1 MDRADLEQWRPKEV
15 ARLLALVETERRYY
29 QEIVANVPVGL
40 LVVDADLTIL
50 SANKYFRRLFGMRT
64 DDVLRRKLEDLL
76 PIPGLGD
83 RVAEVIATFKP
94 KERTP
99 ISTKLMLEDGAREI
113 SGLVGLQPLQ
123 GWELDGGQEVLVIF
137 QDLTSIGTAMA
148 SLPAAIEV
156 TAEKLPQKAI
166 ESPLA
171 VAPPVE
177 APVPVP
183 VAVPE
188 PAFSAIVN
196 DIDAVV
202 WEANANTMRFEF
214 VSERAEELLGYPLSA
229 WQHDEG
235 FWRNKIQ
242 EEDRERVAEF
252 YKHAREAGTSHAC
265 EYRALTSSGASMWVR
280 EIVRVQRDEE
290 GRALKFTGL
299 TVDISGRRSSD
310 EQSGQSQKVEAL
322 GRLAAKVA
330 HDFNN
335 LLMIISGYGE
345 ELKSSL
351 PPSSPLRND
360 MQEIL
365 QAAER
370 VSVLTGQLQ
379 QYTKKI
385 VLEPKLVDL
394 NQLVKNLEPV
404 LRRQLGDGV
413 QLRIDAQAD
422 MATAK
427 VDAAQIESAIMGL
440 AAHSKFGMRALGR
453 LTISTADL
461 ELDQDYGSPA
471 RSGSYI
477 LISIADNGPGM
488 DAENRTRLFEPWTAS
503 DESLREERLQVTQA
517 YNIVRQSGGDLA
529 VSSAPGEGT
538 AFRIYLPSAGQAAAP
553 VAAAPQT
560 PLSSLLPPPIAT
572 VAPPPAAPD
581 LDPETSLETI
591 LVVEDEAGIRALVRK
606 ILRRQGYVVL
616 EASNGDDALKICAGH
631 KGKIDLLVTDV
642 MMPRMS
648 GRELA
653 DRLTALRP
661 ELRVLYV
668 SGYTDD
674 AMLGSGSFPAGTA
687 FLQKPFTLGSLLGKV
702 REVLDV
708 GQSHRGAAN

>member
-50 SANKYFRRLFGMRT
+50 SANKYFRRLFGMRS
-64 DDVLRRKLEDLL
+64 DDVLRRKLEDLI

-94 KERTP
+94 RERTAVT
-99 ISTKLMLEDGAREI
+99 TKVMVEDGTREI
-113 SGLVGLQPLQ
+113 TGLVGLQPLQ
-123 GWELDGGQEVLVIF
+123 GWELDAGQEVLVTF
-137 QDLTSIGTAMA
+137 QDLSAAGTAI
-148 SLPAAIEV
+148 AALRAPIEV
-156 TAEKLPQKAI
+156 LAEKIPAQIAAPLPD
-166 ESPLA
+166 PV
-171 VAPPVE
+171 VAP
-177 APVPVP
+177 APLPP
-183 VAVPE
+183 P
-188 PAFSAIVN
+188 PPIYSIVN

-202 WEANANTMRFEF
+202 WESDATTMHYQF
-214 VSERAEELLGYPLSA
+214 VSERGEELLGYPLST
-229 WQHDEG
+229 WQHDDN
-235 FWRNKIQ
+235 FWRKKIH
-242 EEDRERVAEF
+242 EEDRDRVVDF
-252 YKHAREAGTSHAC
+252 YRHAMDAGTSHAC
-265 EYRALTSSGASMWVR
+265 EYRAITATGAAIWVR
-280 EIVRVQRDEE
+280 EIVRVQRDEK

-299 TVDISGRRSSD
+299 TLDISGRRSSD

-394 NQLVKNLEPV
+394 NQLVKRLEPV
-404 LRRQLGDGV
+404 LKRQVGDGV
-413 QLRIDAQAD
+413 QLHIDAQAD

-427 VDAAQIESAIMGL
+427 VDPSQIESAILNL
-440 AAHSKFGMRALGR
+440 ASHAKFGMRGFGK

-461 ELDQDYGSPA
+461 ELDQDYGTPA

-477 LISIADNGPGM
+477 LVSIADNGPGM
-488 DAENRTRLFEPWTAS
+488 DSEHRTRLFEPWTAG
-503 DESLREERLQVTQA
+503 DEALREERLLVTQA

-529 VSSAPGEGT
+529 VSSQPGEGT
-538 AFRIYLPSAGQAAAP
+538 AFRIYLPSAGQASA
-553 VAAAPQT
+553 
-560 PLSSLLPPPIAT
+560 PIAASAPAPAM
-572 VAPPPAAPD
+572 VEPKSPPVSAPPEPEPEQ
-581 LDPETSLETI
+581 ETSLETI

-674 AMLGSGSFPAGTA
+674 AMLSSGSFPTGTA

-708 GQSHRGAAN
+708 GQSRRGAAN

>member
-50 SANKYFRRLFGMRT
+50 SANKYFRKLFGMRS
-64 DDVLRRKLEDLL
+64 DDVLRRKLEDLI

-83 RVAEVIATFKP
+83 RVAEVIASFKP

-99 ISTKLMLEDGAREI
+99 ISTRIVLEDGTREI
-113 SGLVGLQPLQ
+113 NGLVGLQPLQ
-123 GWELDGGQEVLVIF
+123 GWELDAGQEVLVIF
-137 QDLTSIGTAMA
+137 QDLAAVGTAMA
-148 SLPAAIEV
+148 ALPAPIEV
-156 TAEKLPQKAI
+156 VAEKVGEK
-166 ESPLA
+166 
-171 VAPPVE
+171 
-177 APVPVP
+177 
-183 VAVPE
+183 VPE
-188 PAFSAIVN
+188 PAKALAPAAPLYSIVN

-202 WEANANTMRFEF
+202 WEADAHTMQYQF
-214 VSERAEELLGYPLSA
+214 VSERAEELLGHPLAA
-229 WQHDEG
+229 WQNTEN
-235 FWRNKIQ
+235 FWRNKVH
-242 EEDRERVAEF
+242 EEDRDRVVDF
-252 YKHAREAGTSHAC
+252 YRNAKEVGTSHAC
-265 EYRALTSSGASMWVR
+265 EYRALTSTGATIWVR
-280 EIVRVQRDEE
+280 EIVRVQRDEQ
-290 GRALKFTGL
+290 GQALKFTGL
-299 TVDISGRRSSD
+299 TLDISGRRSAD
-310 EQSGQSQKVEAL
+310 EQSKQSEKVEAL

-385 VLEPKLVDL
+385 VLEPRLVDL
-394 NQLVKNLEPV
+394 NQLVKRLEPV

-422 MATAK
+422 HSAAK
-427 VDAAQIESAIMGL
+427 VDPAQIEAAIVNL
-440 AAHSKFGMRALGR
+440 ASHAKYGMRGLGR

-461 ELDQDYGSPA
+461 ELDQDYGTPS

-477 LISIADNGPGM
+477 LVSIADNGPGM
-488 DAENRTRLFEPWTAS
+488 DGENRARLFEPWTAG
-503 DESLREERLQVTQA
+503 DESLREERLLVTQA

-529 VSSAPGEGT
+529 VSSQPGEGT
-538 AFRIYLPSAGQAAAP
+538 AFRIYLPSAAQTAAP
-553 VAAAPQT
+553 ATNPAAPISA
-560 PLSSLLPPPIAT
+560 LIPPPIET
-572 VAPPPAAPD
+572 TPPAPAPD

-661 ELRVLYV
+661 DLRVLYV

-674 AMLGSGSFPAGTA
+674 AMLGSGSFPSGTA

-702 REVLDV
+702 REVLDI
-708 GQSHRGAAN
+708 GQSRRGAAN

>member
-40 LVVDADLTIL
+40 LVVNADLTIV
-50 SANKYFRRLFGMRT
+50 SANKYFRKIFGLKS
-64 DDVLRRKLEDLL
+64 DDVLGRRLEDLL
-76 PIPGLGD
+76 PVPGLGE
-83 RVAEVIATFKP
+83 RVTEVIATFKP
-94 KERTP
+94 KERSP
-99 ISTKLMLEDGAREI
+99 ISARITSDEGTREI

-123 GWELDGGQEVLVIF
+123 GWELDAGQEVLVIF
-137 QDLTSIGTAMA
+137 QDLTAFGGL
-148 SLPAAIEV
+148 LPAPASIV
-156 TAEKLPQKAI
+156 DTVAE
-166 ESPLA
+166 
-171 VAPPVE
+171 
-177 APVPVP
+177 PVPPPAPGAAPDAASVP
-183 VAVPE
+183 
-188 PAFSAIVN
+188 PALYSIVN
-196 DIDAVV
+196 DIDAIV
-202 WEANANTMRFEF
+202 WEADASTLRYQF
-214 VSERAEELLGYPLSA
+214 VSERAEELLGYPSNV
-229 WQHDEG
+229 WQSTEN
-235 FWRNKIQ
+235 FWRQKIH
-242 EEDRERVAEF
+242 EEDRDRVSDF
-252 YKHAREAGTSHAC
+252 YRHAQEAGTSHAC
-265 EYRALTSSGASMWVR
+265 EYRALTATGSVLWVR
-280 EIVRVQRDEE
+280 EIVRVQRDEH
-290 GRALKFTGL
+290 GQALKFTGL
-299 TVDISGRRSSD
+299 TLDITARRSAD

-385 VLEPKLVDL
+385 VLEPQLVDL
-394 NQLVKNLEPV
+394 NQLVRRLEPA
-404 LRRQLGDGV
+404 LKRQLGDGV
-413 QLRIDAQAD
+413 QLRLDAQAD
-422 MATAK
+422 QATAQ
-427 VDAAQIESAIMGL
+427 VDPAQIETAILNL
-440 AAHSKFGMRALGR
+440 ASHAKYGMRALGR

-461 ELDQDYGSPA
+461 ELDQDYGTPSK
-471 RSGSYI
+471 SGSYI

-488 DAENRTRLFEPWTAS
+488 DPENRTRLFEPWTAG
-503 DESLREERLQVTQA
+503 DEALREERLLVTQA

-529 VSSAPGEGT
+529 VSSQPGDGT
-538 AFRIYLPSAGQAAAP
+538 AFRIYLPAAVPAAAP
-553 VAAAPQT
+553 AQIN
-560 PLSSLLPPPIAT
+560 PLSNLMPPPIET
-572 VAPPPAAPD
+572 TAPAPAPE

-616 EASNGDDALKICAGH
+616 EASNGDDALKICAAH

-653 DRLTALRP
+653 DRLTQLRP

-674 AMLGSGSFPAGTA
+674 AMLSSGSFPTGTA

-702 REVLDV
+702 REVLDL
-708 GQSHRGAAN
+708 GQSRRAAN

>member
-50 SANKYFRRLFGMRT
+50 SANKYFRKLFGMRS
-64 DDVLRRKLEDLL
+64 DDVLRRKLEDLI

-83 RVAEVIATFKP
+83 RVAEVIASFKP

-99 ISTKLMLEDGAREI
+99 ISTKIVLEDGTREI
-113 SGLVGLQPLQ
+113 NGLVGLQPLQ
-123 GWELDGGQEVLVIF
+123 GWELDAGQEVLVIF
-137 QDLTSIGTAMA
+137 QDLAAVGTAMA
-148 SLPAAIEV
+148 ALPAPIEV
-156 TAEKLPQKAI
+156 VAEKVGEK
-166 ESPLA
+166 
-171 VAPPVE
+171 
-177 APVPVP
+177 
-183 VAVPE
+183 VPE
-188 PAFSAIVN
+188 PAKALAPAAPLDSIVN

-202 WEANANTMRFEF
+202 WEADAHTMQYQF
-214 VSERAEELLGYPLSA
+214 VSERAEELLGHPLA
-229 WQHDEG
+229 VWQNTEN
-235 FWRNKIQ
+235 FWRNKVH
-242 EEDRERVAEF
+242 EEDRDRVVDF
-252 YKHAREAGTSHAC
+252 YRNAKETGTSHAC
-265 EYRALTSSGASMWVR
+265 EYRALTSTGATIWVR
-280 EIVRVQRDEE
+280 EIVRVQRDEQ
-290 GRALKFTGL
+290 GQALKFTGL
-299 TVDISGRRSSD
+299 TLDISGRRSAD
-310 EQSGQSQKVEAL
+310 EQSKQSEKVEAL

-365 QAAER
+365 QAADR

-385 VLEPKLVDL
+385 VLDPRLVDL
-394 NQLVKNLEPV
+394 NQLVKRLEPV

-422 MATAK
+422 RAGAK
-427 VDAAQIESAIMGL
+427 VDPAQIEAAIVNL
-440 AAHSKFGMRALGR
+440 ASHAKYGMRGLGR

-461 ELDQDYGSPA
+461 ELDQDYGTPS

-477 LISIADNGPGM
+477 LVSIADNGPGM
-488 DAENRTRLFEPWTAS
+488 DSENRARLFEPWTAG
-503 DESLREERLQVTQA
+503 DESMREERLLVTQA

-529 VSSAPGEGT
+529 VSSQPGEGT
-538 AFRIYLPSAGQAAAP
+538 AFRIYLPSAAQVAAPATNPAAAIS
-553 VAAAPQT
+553 A
-560 PLSSLLPPPIAT
+560 LMPPPLET
-572 VAPPPAAPD
+572 TPPVSAPD

-661 ELRVLYV
+661 DLRILYV

-674 AMLGSGSFPAGTA
+674 AMLSSGSFPSGTA

-708 GQSHRGAAN
+708 GQSRRGAAN

>member
-50 SANKYFRRLFGMRT
+50 SANKYFRKLFGMRS
-64 DDVLRRKLEDLL
+64 DDVLRRKLEDLM
-76 PIPGLGD
+76 PIPGLGE

-94 KERTP
+94 KERSP

-113 SGLVGLQPLQ
+113 NGLVGLQPLQ
-123 GWELDGGQEVLVIF
+123 GWELDAGQEVLVIF
-137 QDLTSIGTAMA
+137 QDLSAIGAATGPVAEVVEV
-148 SLPAAIEV
+148 PAAV
-156 TAEKLPQKAI
+156 
-166 ESPLA
+166 
-171 VAPPVE
+171 VAP
-177 APVPVP
+177 
-183 VAVPE
+183 VAEPE
-188 PAFSAIVN
+188 PVSPAPAFQTIVH

-202 WEANANTMRFEF
+202 WEADAATLGYQF
-214 VSERAEELLGYPLSA
+214 VSERAEELLGYPISA
-229 WQHDEG
+229 WQQTEN
-235 FWRNKIQ
+235 FWRQKIH
-242 EEDRERVAEF
+242 EEDRDRVTDF
-252 YKHAREAGTSHAC
+252 YRHAREAGTSHAC
-265 EYRALTSSGASMWVR
+265 EYRAITATGATIWVR
-280 EIVRVQRDEE
+280 EIVRVQRDEQ
-290 GRALKFTGL
+290 GQALKFTGL
-299 TVDISGRRSSD
+299 TLDISGRRSTE

-345 ELKSSL
+345 ELKGSL

-394 NQLVKNLEPV
+394 NLLVKRLEPV

-413 QLRIDAQAD
+413 QLRIDTQAD
-422 MATAK
+422 LANAK
-427 VDAAQIESAIMGL
+427 VDPGQIESAILNL
-440 AAHSKFGMRALGR
+440 ASHAKYGMRGLGR

-461 ELDQDYGSPA
+461 ELDQDYGTPT
-471 RSGSYI
+471 RGGNYI
-477 LISIADNGPGM
+477 LVSIADNGPGM
-488 DAENRTRLFEPWTAS
+488 DAENRARLFEPWTAG
-503 DESLREERLQVTQA
+503 DEALREERLMVTQA
-517 YNIVRQSGGDLA
+517 YNVVRQSGGDLA
-529 VSSAPGEGT
+529 VTSQPGEGT
-538 AFRIYLPSAGQAAAP
+538 AFRIYLPSADQAAAP
-553 VAAAPQT
+553 TGTSTLA
-560 PLSSLLPPPIAT
+560 SLIPPPVNV
-572 VAPPPAAPD
+572 VAPPPPAPD

-661 ELRVLYV
+661 DLRVLYV

-674 AMLGSGSFPAGTA
+674 AMLSSGSFPSGTA

-708 GQSHRGAAN
+708 GQSRRAAQ

>member
-50 SANKYFRRLFGMRT
+50 SANKYFRKIFGMRS
-64 DDVLRRKLEDLL
+64 DDVLRRKLDDLM
-76 PIPGLGD
+76 PVPGLGE
-83 RVAEVIATFKP
+83 RVAEVIASFKP

-99 ISTKLMLEDGAREI
+99 ISAKLELEDGVREVN
-113 SGLVGLQPLQ
+113 GLVGLQPLQ
-123 GWELDGGQEVLVIF
+123 GWELDAGQEVLVIF
-137 QDLTSIGTAMA
+137 QDLAGIGAA
-148 SLPAAIEV
+148 LGSLPATREAIEV
-156 TAEKLPQKAI
+156 QAEKVEEKAPEPEPKAI
-166 ESPLA
+166 EP
-171 VAPPVE
+171 VAEPPT
-177 APVPVP
+177 PVPAP
-183 VAVPE
+183 SA
-188 PAFSAIVN
+188 PAAPIYSIVN

-202 WEANANTMRFEF
+202 WEMDADAMRYQF
-214 VSERAEELLGYPLSA
+214 VSERAEELLGYPIST
-229 WQHDEG
+229 WQDES
-235 FWRNKIQ
+235 FWRNKIHDD
-242 EEDRERVAEF
+242 DRERMTDF
-252 YKHAREAGTSHAC
+252 FRHAKEAGTSHAS
-265 EYRALTSSGASMWVR
+265 EYRAINATGTAIWVR
-280 EIVRVQRDEE
+280 EIIRVQRDEH
-290 GRALKFTGL
+290 GKALKFTGL
-299 TVDISGRRSSD
+299 TLDISGRRSSD
-310 EQSGQSQKVEAL
+310 EQGLQSQKVEAL

-394 NQLVKNLEPV
+394 NQLVKRLEPA
-404 LRRQLGDGV
+404 LKRQLGDGI
-413 QLRIDAQAD
+413 QLRIDVQAD
-422 MATAK
+422 QASAR
-427 VDAAQIESAIMGL
+427 VDPAQIESAIMNL
-440 AAHSKFGMRALGR
+440 ASHAKYGMRGLGR

-461 ELDQDYGSPA
+461 ELDQDYGTPA
-471 RSGSYI
+471 KSGSYI
-477 LISIADNGPGM
+477 LVSIADNGPGM
-488 DAENRTRLFEPWTAS
+488 DAENRARLFEPWTAG
-503 DESLREERLQVTQA
+503 EEALREERLLVTQA

-529 VSSAPGEGT
+529 VSSASGEGT
-538 AFRIYLPSAGQAAAP
+538 AFRIYLPSAGQASAP
-553 VAAAPQT
+553 APAS
-560 PLSSLLPPPIAT
+560 PLSSLMPPPIET
-572 VAPPPAAPD
+572 TAPAPAPE

-661 ELRVLYV
+661 DLRVLYV

-674 AMLGSGSFPAGTA
+674 AMLSSGSFPSGTA

-702 REVLDV
+702 REVLDL
-708 GQSHRGAAN
+708 GQSRRGAAN

>member
-1 MDRADLEQWRPKEV
+1 MLHSGTTVYLMDRADLEQWRPKEV

-50 SANKYFRRLFGMRT
+50 SANKYFRKLFGMRT

-83 RVAEVIATFKP
+83 RVAEVIASFKP

-99 ISTKLMLEDGAREI
+99 ITAKLMLEDGARQI
-113 SGLVGLQPLQ
+113 TGLVGLQPLQ
-123 GWELDGGQEVLVIF
+123 GWELDAGQEVLVIF
-137 QDLTSIGTAMA
+137 QDLTAMGTAMPA
-148 SLPAAIEV
+148 LPAPIDV
-156 TAEKLPQKAI
+156 LAEKVPEKIAEKPAQI
-166 ESPLA
+166 
-171 VAPPVE
+171 APPVVVSPP
-177 APVPVP
+177 APLY
-183 VAVPE
+183 
-188 PAFSAIVN
+188 SIVN
-196 DIDAVV
+196 DMDAVV
-202 WEANANTMRFEF
+202 WESDAETLRFQF
-214 VSERAEELLGYPLSA
+214 VSERAEELLGYPLTA
-229 WQHDEG
+229 WQGEG
-235 FWRNKIQ
+235 FWRKKVH
-242 EEDRERVAEF
+242 EEDRDRVVDF
-252 YKHAREAGTSHAC
+252 YRHAKEAGTSHAC
-265 EYRALTSSGASMWVR
+265 EYRALTSTGAIIWVR
-280 EIVRVQRDEE
+280 EIVRVQRDEQ
-290 GRALKFTGL
+290 GKALKFTGITL
-299 TVDISGRRSSD
+299 DISGRRSSE
-310 EQSGQSQKVEAL
+310 EQAGQSQKVEAL

-385 VLEPKLVDL
+385 VLEPRLVDL
-394 NQLVKNLEPV
+394 NQMVKRLEPV
-404 LRRQLGDGV
+404 LKRQLGDGV
-413 QLRIDAQAD
+413 QLRIDAEAD

-427 VDAAQIESAIMGL
+427 IDPAQIESAILHL
-440 AAHSKFGMRALGR
+440 ASHAKFGMRGLGR

-461 ELDQDYGSPA
+461 DLDQDYGTAAP
-471 RSGSYI
+471 GSYI

-488 DAENRTRLFEPWTAS
+488 DSENRARLFEPWTAG
-503 DESLREERLQVTQA
+503 EEALREERLLVTQA

-529 VSSAPGEGT
+529 VSSQLGEGT
-538 AFRIYLPSAGQAAAP
+538 AFRIYLPSAAQASLPAATP
-553 VAAAPQT
+553 T
-560 PLSSLLPPPIAT
+560 SPLSTLMPPPIET
-572 VAPPPAAPD
+572 MTPPATPD

-653 DRLTALRP
+653 DRLIALRP
-661 ELRVLYV
+661 ELRILYV

-674 AMLGSGSFPAGTA
+674 AMLSSGSFPSGTA

-702 REVLDV
+702 REVLDI
-708 GQSHRGAAN
+708 GQSRRGAAN

>member
-1 MDRADLEQWRPKEV
+1 MD
-15 ARLLALVETERRYY
+15 
-29 QEIVANVPVGL
+29 
-40 LVVDADLTIL
+40 
-50 SANKYFRRLFGMRT
+50 
-64 DDVLRRKLEDLL
+64 
-76 PIPGLGD
+76 
-83 RVAEVIATFKP
+83 
-94 KERTP
+94 
-99 ISTKLMLEDGAREI
+99 
-113 SGLVGLQPLQ
+113 
-123 GWELDGGQEVLVIF
+123 
-137 QDLTSIGTAMA
+137 
-148 SLPAAIEV
+148 
-156 TAEKLPQKAI
+156 
-166 ESPLA
+166 
-171 VAPPVE
+171 
-177 APVPVP
+177 
-183 VAVPE
+183 
-188 PAFSAIVN
+188 
-196 DIDAVV
+196 
-202 WEANANTMRFEF
+202 
-214 VSERAEELLGYPLSA
+214 
-229 WQHDEG
+229 
-235 FWRNKIQ
+235 
-242 EEDRERVAEF
+242 
-252 YKHAREAGTSHAC
+252 AGTSHAC
-265 EYRALTSSGASMWVR
+265 EYRAITATGAAIWVR
-280 EIVRVQRDEE
+280 EIVRVQRDEK

-299 TVDISGRRSSD
+299 TLDISGRRSSD

-394 NQLVKNLEPV
+394 NQLVKRLEPV
-404 LRRQLGDGV
+404 LKRQVGDGV
-413 QLRIDAQAD
+413 QLHIDAQAD

-427 VDAAQIESAIMGL
+427 VDPSQIESAILNL
-440 AAHSKFGMRALGR
+440 ASHAKFGMRGLGK

-461 ELDQDYGSPA
+461 ELDQDYGAPA

-477 LISIADNGPGM
+477 LVSIADNGPGM
-488 DAENRTRLFEPWTAS
+488 DSEHRTRLFEPWTAG
-503 DESLREERLQVTQA
+503 DEALREERLLVTQA

-529 VSSAPGEGT
+529 VSSQPGEGT
-538 AFRIYLPSAGQAAAP
+538 AFRIYLPSAGQASA
-553 VAAAPQT
+553 
-560 PLSSLLPPPIAT
+560 PIAASAPAPAM
-572 VAPPPAAPD
+572 VEPKAPPVSAP
-581 LDPETSLETI
+581 PEPEPEQETSLETI

-674 AMLGSGSFPAGTA
+674 AMLSSGSFPTGTA

-708 GQSHRGAAN
+708 GQSRRGAAN

>member
-50 SANKYFRRLFGMRT
+50 SANKYFRKLFGMRS
-64 DDVLRRKLEDLL
+64 DDVLRRKLEDLI

-83 RVAEVIATFKP
+83 RVAEVIASFKP

-99 ISTKLMLEDGAREI
+99 ISTKIVLEDGTREI
-113 SGLVGLQPLQ
+113 NGLVGLQPLQ
-123 GWELDGGQEVLVIF
+123 GWELDAGQEVLVIF
-137 QDLTSIGTAMA
+137 QDLAAVGTAMA
-148 SLPAAIEV
+148 ALPAPIEV
-156 TAEKLPQKAI
+156 VTEKVAEK
-166 ESPLA
+166 
-171 VAPPVE
+171 
-177 APVPVP
+177 
-183 VAVPE
+183 VPE
-188 PAFSAIVN
+188 PAKALAPAAPLDSIVN

-202 WEANANTMRFEF
+202 WEADAHTMQYQF
-214 VSERAEELLGYPLSA
+214 VSERAEELLGHPLAA
-229 WQHDEG
+229 WQNTEN
-235 FWRNKIQ
+235 FWRNKVH
-242 EEDRERVAEF
+242 EEDRDRVVDF
-252 YKHAREAGTSHAC
+252 YRNAKETGTSHAC
-265 EYRALTSSGASMWVR
+265 EYRALTSTGATIWVR
-280 EIVRVQRDEE
+280 EIVRVQRDEQ
-290 GRALKFTGL
+290 GQALKFTGL
-299 TVDISGRRSSD
+299 TLDISGRRSAD
-310 EQSGQSQKVEAL
+310 EQSKQSEKVEAL

-365 QAAER
+365 QAADR

-385 VLEPKLVDL
+385 VLDPRLVDL
-394 NQLVKNLEPV
+394 NQLVKRLEPV

-422 MATAK
+422 RAGAK
-427 VDAAQIESAIMGL
+427 VDPAQIEAAIVNL
-440 AAHSKFGMRALGR
+440 ASHAKYGMRGLGR

-461 ELDQDYGSPA
+461 ELDQDYGTPS

-477 LISIADNGPGM
+477 LVSIADNGPGM
-488 DAENRTRLFEPWTAS
+488 DSENRARLFEPWTAG
-503 DESLREERLQVTQA
+503 DESMREERLLVTQA

-529 VSSAPGEGT
+529 VSSQPGEGT
-538 AFRIYLPSAGQAAAP
+538 AFRIYLPSAAQVAAPATNPAAAIS
-553 VAAAPQT
+553 A
-560 PLSSLLPPPIAT
+560 LMPPPLET
-572 VAPPPAAPD
+572 TPPVSAPD

-661 ELRVLYV
+661 DLRILYV

-674 AMLGSGSFPAGTA
+674 AMLSSGSFPSGTA

-708 GQSHRGAAN
+708 GQSRRGAAN

>member
-1 MDRADLEQWRPKEV
+1 M
-15 ARLLALVETERRYY
+15 
-29 QEIVANVPVGL
+29 
-40 LVVDADLTIL
+40 
-50 SANKYFRRLFGMRT
+50 
-64 DDVLRRKLEDLL
+64 
-76 PIPGLGD
+76 
-83 RVAEVIATFKP
+83 
-94 KERTP
+94 
-99 ISTKLMLEDGAREI
+99 
-113 SGLVGLQPLQ
+113 
-123 GWELDGGQEVLVIF
+123 
-137 QDLTSIGTAMA
+137 
-148 SLPAAIEV
+148 
-156 TAEKLPQKAI
+156 
-166 ESPLA
+166 
-171 VAPPVE
+171 
-177 APVPVP
+177 
-183 VAVPE
+183 
-188 PAFSAIVN
+188 
-196 DIDAVV
+196 
-202 WEANANTMRFEF
+202 
-214 VSERAEELLGYPLSA
+214 
-229 WQHDEG
+229 
-235 FWRNKIQ
+235 
-242 EEDRERVAEF
+242 
-252 YKHAREAGTSHAC
+252 
-265 EYRALTSSGASMWVR
+265 
-280 EIVRVQRDEE
+280 
-290 GRALKFTGL
+290 
-299 TVDISGRRSSD
+299 
-310 EQSGQSQKVEAL
+310 
-322 GRLAAKVA
+322 AAKVA

-394 NQLVKNLEPV
+394 NQLVKRLEPV
-404 LRRQLGDGV
+404 LKRQVGDGI
-413 QLRIDAQAD
+413 QLHIDAQAD

-427 VDAAQIESAIMGL
+427 VDPSQIESAILNL
-440 AAHSKFGMRALGR
+440 ASHAKFGMRGLGK

-461 ELDQDYGSPA
+461 ELDQDYGTPA

-477 LISIADNGPGM
+477 LVSIADNGPGM
-488 DAENRTRLFEPWTAS
+488 DAEHRTRLFEPWTAG
-503 DESLREERLQVTQA
+503 DEALREERLLVTQA

-529 VSSAPGEGT
+529 VSSQPGEGT
-538 AFRIYLPSAGQAAAP
+538 AFRIYLPSAGQASA
-553 VAAAPQT
+553 
-560 PLSSLLPPPIAT
+560 PIAASAPAPAL
-572 VAPPPAAPD
+572 VEPKAPPVSAP
-581 LDPETSLETI
+581 PEPEHEQETSLETI

-674 AMLGSGSFPAGTA
+674 AMLSSGSFPSGTA

-708 GQSHRGAAN
+708 GQSRRGAAN

>member
-50 SANKYFRRLFGMRT
+50 SANKYFRKLFGMRT

-83 RVAEVIATFKP
+83 RVAEVIASFKP

-99 ISTKLMLEDGAREI
+99 ITAKLMLEDGARQI
-113 SGLVGLQPLQ
+113 TGLVGLQPLQ
-123 GWELDGGQEVLVIF
+123 GWELDAGQEVLVIF
-137 QDLTSIGTAMA
+137 QDLTAMGTAMPA
-148 SLPAAIEV
+148 LPAPIDV
-156 TAEKLPQKAI
+156 LAEKVPEKIAEKPAQI
-166 ESPLA
+166 
-171 VAPPVE
+171 APPVVVSPP
-177 APVPVP
+177 APLY
-183 VAVPE
+183 
-188 PAFSAIVN
+188 SIVN
-196 DIDAVV
+196 DMDAVV
-202 WEANANTMRFEF
+202 WESDAETLRFQF
-214 VSERAEELLGYPLSA
+214 VSERAEELLGYPLTA
-229 WQHDEG
+229 WQGEG
-235 FWRNKIQ
+235 FWRKKVH
-242 EEDRERVAEF
+242 EEDRDRVVDF
-252 YKHAREAGTSHAC
+252 YRHAKEAGTSHAC
-265 EYRALTSSGASMWVR
+265 EYRALTSTGAIIWVR
-280 EIVRVQRDEE
+280 EIVRVQRDEQ
-290 GRALKFTGL
+290 GKALKFTGITL
-299 TVDISGRRSSD
+299 DISGRRSSE
-310 EQSGQSQKVEAL
+310 EQAGQSQKVEAL

-385 VLEPKLVDL
+385 VLEPRLVDL
-394 NQLVKNLEPV
+394 NQMVKRLEPV
-404 LRRQLGDGV
+404 LKRQLGDGV
-413 QLRIDAQAD
+413 QLRIDAEAD

-427 VDAAQIESAIMGL
+427 IDPAQIESAILHL
-440 AAHSKFGMRALGR
+440 ASHAKFGMRGLGR

-461 ELDQDYGSPA
+461 DLDQDYGTAAP
-471 RSGSYI
+471 GSYI

-488 DAENRTRLFEPWTAS
+488 DSENRARLFEPWTAG
-503 DESLREERLQVTQA
+503 EEALREERLLVTQA

-529 VSSAPGEGT
+529 VSSQLGEGT
-538 AFRIYLPSAGQAAAP
+538 AFRIYLPSAAQASLPAATP
-553 VAAAPQT
+553 T
-560 PLSSLLPPPIAT
+560 SPLSTLMPPPIET
-572 VAPPPAAPD
+572 MTPPATPD

-653 DRLTALRP
+653 DRLIALRP
-661 ELRVLYV
+661 ELRILYV

-674 AMLGSGSFPAGTA
+674 AMLSSGSFPSGTA

-702 REVLDV
+702 REVLDI
-708 GQSHRGAAN
+708 GQSRRGAAN

>member
-50 SANKYFRRLFGMRT
+50 SANKYFRRLFGMRS
-64 DDVLRRKLEDLL
+64 DDVLRRKLEDLI

-94 KERTP
+94 RERTAVT
-99 ISTKLMLEDGAREI
+99 TKVMVDDGTREI
-113 SGLVGLQPLQ
+113 TGLVGLQPLQ
-123 GWELDGGQEVLVIF
+123 GWELDAGQEVLVTF
-137 QDLTSIGTAMA
+137 QDLTAAGTAI
-148 SLPAAIEV
+148 AALRAPLDV
-156 TAEKLPQKAI
+156 LAEKVPAQIAA
-166 ESPLA
+166 PVVVPA
-171 VAPPVE
+171 QPAPPLY
-177 APVPVP
+177 
-183 VAVPE
+183 
-188 PAFSAIVN
+188 SIVN

-202 WEANANTMRFEF
+202 WEADASTMRYQF
-214 VSERAEELLGYPLSA
+214 VSERGEELLGYPLA
-229 WQHDEG
+229 TWQHDDN
-235 FWRNKIQ
+235 FWRKKIH
-242 EEDRERVAEF
+242 EEDRDRVVDF
-252 YKHAREAGTSHAC
+252 YRHAMDAGTSHAC
-265 EYRALTSSGASMWVR
+265 EYRAITATGAAIWVR
-280 EIVRVQRDEE
+280 EIVRVQRDEK

-299 TVDISGRRSSD
+299 TLDISGRRSSD

-394 NQLVKNLEPV
+394 NQLVKRLEPV
-404 LRRQLGDGV
+404 LKRQVGDGI
-413 QLRIDAQAD
+413 QLHIDAQAD

-427 VDAAQIESAIMGL
+427 VDPSQIESAILNL
-440 AAHSKFGMRALGR
+440 ASHAKFGMRGLGR

-461 ELDQDYGSPA
+461 ELDQDYGTPA

-477 LISIADNGPGM
+477 LVSIADNGPGM
-488 DAENRTRLFEPWTAS
+488 DAEHRTRLFEPWTAGN
-503 DESLREERLQVTQA
+503 EALREERLLVTQA

-529 VSSAPGEGT
+529 VSSQPGEGT
-538 AFRIYLPSAGQAAAP
+538 AFRIYLPSAGQASAP
-553 VAAAPQT
+553 VAVASPT
-560 PLSSLLPPPIAT
+560 PTLVEP
-572 VAPPPAAPD
+572 VAPPVSAP
-581 LDPETSLETI
+581 PEPEPEQETSLETI

-674 AMLGSGSFPAGTA
+674 AMLSSGSFPSGTA

-708 GQSHRGAAN
+708 GQSRRGAAN

>member
-15 ARLLALVETERRYY
+15 ARLLALVETERNYH
-29 QEIVANVPVGL
+29 QQIVASVPVGL
-40 LVVDADLTIL
+40 LVVDADLTII
-50 SANKYFRRLFGMRT
+50 SANRYIRKLFGLRGE
-64 DDVLRRKLEDLL
+64 DVLRRRVEDVL
-76 PIPGLGD
+76 PIAGLGE
-83 RVAEVIATFKP
+83 RVSEVLSTYKP
-94 KERTP
+94 RERQAVTVKVTT
-99 ISTKLMLEDGAREI
+99 SDGTREVT
-113 SGLVGLQPLQ
+113 GLLGLQPLQ
-123 GWELDGGQEVLVIF
+123 GWELDAGQEVLVTF
-137 QDLTSIGTAMA
+137 QDLTSVGTGLTA
-148 SLPAAIEV
+148 LPAPIDV
-156 TAEKLPQKAI
+156 VAEK
-166 ESPLA
+166 
-171 VAPPVE
+171 V

-183 VAVPE
+183 VAPVQVAPL
-188 PAFSAIVN
+188 SSIVN

-202 WEANANTMRFEF
+202 WEADPITMRCQF
-214 VSERAEELLGYPLSA
+214 VSERAEELLGYPLTA
-229 WQHDEG
+229 WQEEG
-235 FWRNKIQ
+235 FWRNKVHD
-242 EEDRERVAEF
+242 EDRERVVAF
-252 YKHAREAGTSHAC
+252 YRHARETGTSHAC
-265 EYRALTSSGASMWVR
+265 EYQAIASTGAVIWVR
-280 EIVRVQRDEE
+280 EIVRVQRDEH
-290 GRALKFTGL
+290 GQALKFTGITL
-299 TVDISGRRSSD
+299 DVGSRRSSE
-310 EQSGQSQKVEAL
+310 EQAGQSQKVEAL

-394 NQLVKNLEPV
+394 NQLVKRLEPV
-404 LRRQLGDGV
+404 LKRQLGDGV

-422 MATAK
+422 AATAK
-427 VDAAQIESAIMGL
+427 VDPAQLESAILHL
-440 AAHSKFGMRALGR
+440 ASHAKYGMRGLGR

-461 ELDQDYGSPA
+461 ELDQDYGEA
-471 RSGSYI
+471 AHGGSYI
-477 LISIADNGPGM
+477 LVSITDNGPGM
-488 DAENRTRLFEPWTAS
+488 DEENRARLFEPWMANE
-503 DESLREERLQVTQA
+503 ESLREERLLVTQA

-529 VSSAPGEGT
+529 VSSQPGEGT
-538 AFRIYLPSAGQAAAP
+538 AFRIYLPSAGQASVTAP
-553 VAAAPQT
+553 APA
-560 PLSSLLPPPIAT
+560 PSLVPPMPEPP
-572 VAPPPAAPD
+572 VLAPEAEA
-581 LDPETSLETI
+581 ESALETI

-606 ILRRQGYVVL
+606 ILRRQGYSVL

-674 AMLGSGSFPAGTA
+674 AMLSSGSFPAGTA

-702 REVLDV
+702 REVLDI
-708 GQSHRGAAN
+708 GQSRRAAN

>member
-50 SANKYFRRLFGMRT
+50 SANKYFRKLFGMRS
-64 DDVLRRKLEDLL
+64 DDVLRRKLEDLI

-83 RVAEVIATFKP
+83 RVAEVIASFKP

-99 ISTKLMLEDGAREI
+99 ISTRIVLEDGTREI
-113 SGLVGLQPLQ
+113 NGLVGLQPLQ
-123 GWELDGGQEVLVIF
+123 GWELDAGQEVLVIF
-137 QDLTSIGTAMA
+137 QDLAAVGTAMA
-148 SLPAAIEV
+148 ALPAPIDV
-156 TAEKLPQKAI
+156 VAEKVAEKVPEPTK
-166 ESPLA
+166 A
-171 VAPPVE
+171 VAPA
-177 APVPVP
+177 APLY
-183 VAVPE
+183 
-188 PAFSAIVN
+188 SIVN

-202 WEANANTMRFEF
+202 WEADAHTMQYQF
-214 VSERAEELLGYPLSA
+214 VSERAEELLGHPLAA
-229 WQHDEG
+229 WQNTEN
-235 FWRNKIQ
+235 FWRNKVHD
-242 EEDRERVAEF
+242 EDRDRVVDF
-252 YKHAREAGTSHAC
+252 YRNAKETGTSHAC
-265 EYRALTSSGASMWVR
+265 EYRALTSTGATIWVR
-280 EIVRVQRDEE
+280 EIVRVQRDEQ
-290 GRALKFTGL
+290 GQALKFTGL
-299 TVDISGRRSSD
+299 TLDISGRRSAD
-310 EQSGQSQKVEAL
+310 EQSKQSEKVEAL

-365 QAAER
+365 QAADR

-385 VLEPKLVDL
+385 VLEPRLVDL
-394 NQLVKNLEPV
+394 NQLVKRLEPV

-422 MATAK
+422 HSAAK
-427 VDAAQIESAIMGL
+427 VDPAQIEAAIVNL
-440 AAHSKFGMRALGR
+440 ASHAKYGMRGLGR

-461 ELDQDYGSPA
+461 ELDQDYGTPS

-477 LISIADNGPGM
+477 LVSIADNGPGM
-488 DAENRTRLFEPWTAS
+488 DGENRARLFEPWTAG
-503 DESLREERLQVTQA
+503 DESLREERLLVTQA

-529 VSSAPGEGT
+529 VSSQPGEGT
-538 AFRIYLPSAGQAAAP
+538 AFRIYLPSAAQAATPAINP
-553 VAAAPQT
+553 AAAISA
-560 PLSSLLPPPIAT
+560 LIPPPIET
-572 VAPPPAAPD
+572 TPPAPAPD

-661 ELRVLYV
+661 DLRVLYV

-674 AMLGSGSFPAGTA
+674 AMLGSGSFPSGTA

-702 REVLDV
+702 REVLDI
-708 GQSHRGAAN
+708 GQSRRGAAN

>member
-40 LVVDADLTIL
+40 LVVNADLTIV
-50 SANKYFRRLFGMRT
+50 SANKYFRKIFGLKS
-64 DDVLRRKLEDLL
+64 DDVLGRRLEDLL
-76 PIPGLGD
+76 PVPGLGE
-83 RVAEVIATFKP
+83 RVTEVIATFKP
-94 KERTP
+94 KERSP
-99 ISTKLMLEDGAREI
+99 ISAKITSEEGTREI

-123 GWELDGGQEVLVIF
+123 GWELDAGQEVLVIF
-137 QDLTSIGTAMA
+137 QDLTAFGGL
-148 SLPAAIEV
+148 LPTPAPIV
-156 TAEKLPQKAI
+156 DTVAEP
-166 ESPLA
+166 
-171 VAPPVE
+171 VAPE
-177 APVPVP
+177 TATVP
-183 VAVPE
+183 
-188 PAFSAIVN
+188 PALYSIVN
-196 DIDAVV
+196 DIDAIV
-202 WEANANTMRFEF
+202 WEADASTLRYQF
-214 VSERAEELLGYPLSA
+214 VSERAEELLGYPIHV
-229 WQHDEG
+229 WQSTEN
-235 FWRNKIQ
+235 FWRQKIH
-242 EEDRERVAEF
+242 EEDRDRVSDF
-252 YKHAREAGTSHAC
+252 YRHAQEAGTSHAC
-265 EYRALTSSGASMWVR
+265 EYRALAATGSVLWVR
-280 EIVRVQRDEE
+280 EIVRVQRDEH
-290 GRALKFTGL
+290 GLALKFTGL
-299 TVDISGRRSSD
+299 TLDITSRRSAD

-385 VLEPKLVDL
+385 VLEPQLVDL
-394 NQLVKNLEPV
+394 NQLVRRLEPA
-404 LRRQLGDGV
+404 LKRQLGDGV
-413 QLRIDAQAD
+413 QLRLDAQAD
-422 MATAK
+422 QATAQ
-427 VDAAQIESAIMGL
+427 VDPAQIETAILNL
-440 AAHSKFGMRALGR
+440 ASHAKYGMRALGR

-461 ELDQDYGSPA
+461 ELDQDYGTPSK
-471 RSGSYI
+471 SGSYI

-488 DAENRTRLFEPWTAS
+488 DPENRTRLFEPWTAG
-503 DESLREERLQVTQA
+503 DEALREERLLVTQA

-529 VSSAPGEGT
+529 VSSQPGDGT
-538 AFRIYLPSAGQAAAP
+538 AFRIYLPAAAP
-553 VAAAPQT
+553 AAVPAQT
-560 PLSSLLPPPIAT
+560 NPLSNLMPPPIET
-572 VAPPPAAPD
+572 TAPTPAPE

-616 EASNGDDALKICAGH
+616 EASNGDDALKICAAH

-653 DRLTALRP
+653 DRLTQLRP

-674 AMLGSGSFPAGTA
+674 AMLSSGSFPTGTA

-702 REVLDV
+702 REVLDL
-708 GQSHRGAAN
+708 GQSRRAAN

>member
-50 SANKYFRRLFGMRT
+50 SANKYFRRLFGMRS
-64 DDVLRRKLEDLL
+64 DDVLRRKLEDLI

-94 KERTP
+94 RERTAVT
-99 ISTKLMLEDGAREI
+99 TKVMVDEGTREI
-113 SGLVGLQPLQ
+113 TGLVGLQPLQ
-123 GWELDGGQEVLVIF
+123 GWELDAGQEVLVTF
-137 QDLTSIGTAMA
+137 QDLTAAGTAI
-148 SLPAAIEV
+148 AALRAPLDV
-156 TAEKLPQKAI
+156 VAEKVPAQIAAPVAAP
-166 ESPLA
+166 E
-171 VAPPVE
+171 VAP
-177 APVPVP
+177 APLPTP
-183 VAVPE
+183 PLY
-188 PAFSAIVN
+188 SIVN

-202 WEANANTMRFEF
+202 WEADASTMRYQF
-214 VSERAEELLGYPLSA
+214 VSERGEELLGYPLSA
-229 WQHDEG
+229 WQHDDN
-235 FWRNKIQ
+235 FWRKKIH
-242 EEDRERVAEF
+242 EEDRDRVVDF
-252 YKHAREAGTSHAC
+252 YRHAMDAGTSHAC
-265 EYRALTSSGASMWVR
+265 EYRAITATGAAIWVR
-280 EIVRVQRDEE
+280 EIVRVQRDER

-299 TVDISGRRSSD
+299 TLDISGRRSSD

-394 NQLVKNLEPV
+394 NQLVRRLEPV
-404 LRRQLGDGV
+404 LKRQVGDGV
-413 QLRIDAQAD
+413 QLHIDTQAD

-427 VDAAQIESAIMGL
+427 VDPSQIESAILNL
-440 AAHSKFGMRALGR
+440 ASHAKFGMRGLGK

-461 ELDQDYGSPA
+461 ELDQDYGTPS

-477 LISIADNGPGM
+477 LVSIADNGPGM
-488 DAENRTRLFEPWTAS
+488 DTENRTRLFEPWTAG
-503 DESLREERLQVTQA
+503 DESLREERLLVTQA

-529 VSSAPGEGT
+529 VSSQPGEGT
-538 AFRIYLPSAGQAAAP
+538 AFRIYLPSAGQASA
-553 VAAAPQT
+553 
-560 PLSSLLPPPIAT
+560 PIAVT
-572 VAPPPAAPD
+572 PPTPTLVEPVAPPVVAP
-581 LDPETSLETI
+581 PEPEPEQETSLETI

-674 AMLGSGSFPAGTA
+674 AMLSSGSFPSGTA

-708 GQSHRGAAN
+708 GQSRRGAAN

>member
-50 SANKYFRRLFGMRT
+50 SANKYFRKLFGMRS
-64 DDVLRRKLEDLL
+64 DDVLRRKLEDLI

-83 RVAEVIATFKP
+83 RVAEVIASFKP

-99 ISTKLMLEDGAREI
+99 ISTKIVLEDGTREI
-113 SGLVGLQPLQ
+113 NGLVGLQPLQ
-123 GWELDGGQEVLVIF
+123 GWELDAGQEVLVIF
-137 QDLTSIGTAMA
+137 QDLAAVGTAMA
-148 SLPAAIEV
+148 ALPAPIEV
-156 TAEKLPQKAI
+156 VAEKVGEK
-166 ESPLA
+166 
-171 VAPPVE
+171 
-177 APVPVP
+177 
-183 VAVPE
+183 VPE
-188 PAFSAIVN
+188 PAKALAPAAPLDSIVN

-202 WEANANTMRFEF
+202 WEADAHTMQYQF
-214 VSERAEELLGYPLSA
+214 VSERAEELLGHPLAA
-229 WQHDEG
+229 WQNTEN
-235 FWRNKIQ
+235 FWRNKVH
-242 EEDRERVAEF
+242 EEDRDRVVDF
-252 YKHAREAGTSHAC
+252 YRNAKETGTSHAC
-265 EYRALTSSGASMWVR
+265 EYRALTSTGATIWVR
-280 EIVRVQRDEE
+280 EIVRVQRDEQ
-290 GRALKFTGL
+290 GQALKFTGL
-299 TVDISGRRSSD
+299 TLDISGRRSAD
-310 EQSGQSQKVEAL
+310 EQSKQSEKVEAL

-365 QAAER
+365 QAADR

-385 VLEPKLVDL
+385 VLDPRLVDL
-394 NQLVKNLEPV
+394 NQLVKRLEPV

-422 MATAK
+422 RAGAK
-427 VDAAQIESAIMGL
+427 VDPAQIEAAIVNL
-440 AAHSKFGMRALGR
+440 ASHAKYGMRGLGR

-461 ELDQDYGSPA
+461 ELDQDYGTPS

-477 LISIADNGPGM
+477 LVSIADNGPGM
-488 DAENRTRLFEPWTAS
+488 DSENRARLFEPWTAG
-503 DESLREERLQVTQA
+503 DESMREERLLVTQA

-529 VSSAPGEGT
+529 VSSQPGEGT
-538 AFRIYLPSAGQAAAP
+538 AFRIYLPSAAQVAAPATNPAAAIS
-553 VAAAPQT
+553 A
-560 PLSSLLPPPIAT
+560 LMPPPLET
-572 VAPPPAAPD
+572 TPPVSAPD

-661 ELRVLYV
+661 DLRILYV

-674 AMLGSGSFPAGTA
+674 AMLSSGSFPSGTA

-708 GQSHRGAAN
+708 GQSRRGAAN

>member
-50 SANKYFRRLFGMRT
+50 SANKYFRKLFGMRS
-64 DDVLRRKLEDLL
+64 DDVLRRKLEDLI

-83 RVAEVIATFKP
+83 RVAEVIASFKP

-99 ISTKLMLEDGAREI
+99 ISTKIVLEDGTREI
-113 SGLVGLQPLQ
+113 NGLVGLQPLQ
-123 GWELDGGQEVLVIF
+123 GWELDAGQEVLVIF
-137 QDLTSIGTAMA
+137 QDLAAVGTAMA
-148 SLPAAIEV
+148 ALPAPIDV
-156 TAEKLPQKAI
+156 VAEK
-166 ESPLA
+166 
-171 VAPPVE
+171 VAE
-177 APVPVP
+177 K
-183 VAVPE
+183 VPE
-188 PAFSAIVN
+188 PAKALAPAAPLDSIVN

-202 WEANANTMRFEF
+202 WEADAHTMQYQF
-214 VSERAEELLGYPLSA
+214 VSERAEELLGHPLAA
-229 WQHDEG
+229 WQNTEN
-235 FWRNKIQ
+235 FWRNKVH
-242 EEDRERVAEF
+242 EEDRDRVVDF
-252 YKHAREAGTSHAC
+252 YRNAKETGTSHAC
-265 EYRALTSSGASMWVR
+265 EYRALTSTGATIWVR
-280 EIVRVQRDEE
+280 EIVRVQRDEQ
-290 GRALKFTGL
+290 GQALKFTGL
-299 TVDISGRRSSD
+299 TLDISGRRSAD
-310 EQSGQSQKVEAL
+310 EQSKQSEKVEAL

-365 QAAER
+365 QAADR

-385 VLEPKLVDL
+385 VLDPRLVDL
-394 NQLVKNLEPV
+394 NQLVKRLEPV

-422 MATAK
+422 RAGAK
-427 VDAAQIESAIMGL
+427 VDPAQIEAAIVNL
-440 AAHSKFGMRALGR
+440 ASHAKYGMRGLGR

-461 ELDQDYGSPA
+461 ELDQDYGTPS

-477 LISIADNGPGM
+477 LVSIADNGPGM
-488 DAENRTRLFEPWTAS
+488 DSENRARLFEPWTAG
-503 DESLREERLQVTQA
+503 DESMREERLLVTQA

-529 VSSAPGEGT
+529 VSSQPGEGT
-538 AFRIYLPSAGQAAAP
+538 AFRIYLPSADQVAAPATNPAAAIS
-553 VAAAPQT
+553 A
-560 PLSSLLPPPIAT
+560 LMPPPLET
-572 VAPPPAAPD
+572 TPPVSAPD

-661 ELRVLYV
+661 DLRILYV

-674 AMLGSGSFPAGTA
+674 AMLSSGSFPSGTA

-708 GQSHRGAAN
+708 GQSRRGAAN